1 MSNAYQQLTQFWNRT
16 DSEVIIAHPDE
27 GALAAFEAGWG
38 LKLPSDFRDYL
49 RFACPADVNFPLQEP
64 YTEWWPLSRIKTI
77 SKEYEHPVQN
87 VAVVG
92 REHQYLV
99 FADGYLWC
107 WAWAI
112 ACTEDEH
119 HGRVV
124 LLNGAGDPFVA
135 PSFTAFVDAWI
146 TDPNSV
152 ERAPVRTGRG
162 GR

>member
-1 MSNAYQQLTQFWNRT
+1 MSTAHEKLKQFWDRT
-16 DSEVIIAHPDE
+16 GAEVVVALNDESVVAASETCWA
-27 GALAAFEAGWG
+27 
-38 LKLPSDFRDYL
+38 LKLPIDFRDHL
-49 RFACPADVNFPLQEP
+49 RLACPADVNFPIQEP

-77 SKEYEHPVQN
+77 GQEYEHAVQN
-87 VAVVG
+87 ADVMG

-99 FADGYLWC
+99 FADGHLWC

-146 TDPNSV
+146 ADPASV
-152 ERAPVRTGRG
+152 ERAPARTRRG